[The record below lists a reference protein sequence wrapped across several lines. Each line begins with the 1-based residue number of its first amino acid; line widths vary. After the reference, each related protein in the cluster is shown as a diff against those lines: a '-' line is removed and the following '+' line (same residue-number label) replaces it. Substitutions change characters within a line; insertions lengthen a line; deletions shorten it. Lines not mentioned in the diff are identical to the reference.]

1 MQHADILAIAGL
13 RVDGRRDS
21 DIRQIKMNIGLM
33 KSADGSAYF
42 EQGLNKVLVIVQGPQ
57 EPVRRENAVDIGTL
71 TCKLVNAPFSG
82 TDRKRRRTGDRKTA
96 EMETIIKQTF
106 QSVISLDLYPR
117 SEISIVVHIL
127 EADGLV
133 R

>member
-106 QSVISLDLYPR
+106 QSVIALDLYPR

-127 EADGLV
+127 EADG
-133 R
+133 